1 MPRGSEPFSR
11 FTTQS
16 DEFDDSP
23 PMDADEYVWSLL
35 VGLVGDADAIP
46 NLDWIWDR
54 GQRDLI
60 QDQLALALL
69 QPTGSA

>member
-16 DEFDDSP
+16 DEFDDNP

-54 GQRDLI
+54 GQHDLI